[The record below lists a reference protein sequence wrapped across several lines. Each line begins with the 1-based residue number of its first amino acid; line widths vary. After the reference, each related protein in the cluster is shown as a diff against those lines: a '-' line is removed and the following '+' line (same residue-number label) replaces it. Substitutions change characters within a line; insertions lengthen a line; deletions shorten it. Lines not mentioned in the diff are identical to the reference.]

1 MLSLPPQML
10 APYFRR
16 PALRACPSLLLPHSW
31 CFLTV
36 AAPSQLW
43 LLAVAVLFVAI
54 AEFALTIFV
63 LS

>member
-1 MLSLPPQML
+1 ML